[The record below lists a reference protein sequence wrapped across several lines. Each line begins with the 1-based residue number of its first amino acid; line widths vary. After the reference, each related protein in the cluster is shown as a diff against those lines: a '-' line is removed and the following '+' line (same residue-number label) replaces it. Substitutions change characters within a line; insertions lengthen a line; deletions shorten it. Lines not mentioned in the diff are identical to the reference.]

1 MFENLTEKL
10 QRTFKNLRG
19 QGKLT
24 DEHLDTALAEI
35 REALL
40 EGDVNVGVADELL
53 ANIRAKAIGSEV
65 MLQLSP
71 DQQVVKVVRDELAA
85 MLGKHAKPIFASRPP
100 SVWMIV
106 GLQGSGKT
114 TTTGKLA
121 KWLSQHGHR
130 PLVVS
135 TDVYRPAAREQLAQV
150 AKAVGTAIWPGTG
163 TDKPLEI
170 VKGAIK
176 EEKLSASDVV
186 LVDTAGRLHFD
197 DDLMNEL
204 SMLKKE
210 LQPSEMLFIADSMI
224 GQDAGRSA
232 GEFHKR
238 LGLTGV
244 ILTKLDGDARGGA
257 ALSIGKVTGA
267 PVKFVGLG
275 EKYEALEAFYPERIV
290 SRVLGMGDLM
300 SLIERVEQ
308 TVDKKVAADL
318 ERKLRKE
325 DFTLE
330 DFRDQLKQIRKM
342 GPLEKIV
349 DMLPKMGPLQ
359 NLPKDAKVD
368 EGQLTRVEAII
379 NSMTNQERRDHN
391 VIDGK
396 RRKRIAKGSGTTVQ
410 DVNTVLKQY
419 LQMRTMMKQY
429 GAMAARAKMKGVHP
443 DGQYKPVEK
452 IGQWIEHLQFPH
464 RQKCGGAKK
473 HAQQSIRKE
482 RSHAHEK
489 LSLEIFCL
497 LVDDVARRISKPEKA
512 NVEYL
517 QLEQPA
523 EKQVPRLVNNHARKR
538 QRRNH
543 RPRNEKHPRLLLL
556 PRRLSAADSAVVF
569 GLTNN
574 LPAFEPVAVALRK
587 LVENLQ

>member
-1 MFENLTEKL
+1 MFENLTDRL

-19 QGKLT
+19 QGKLS
-24 DEHLDTALAEI
+24 DEHLDAALAEI

-40 EGDVNVGVADELL
+40 EGDVAVAVADELL
-53 ANIRAKAIGSEV
+53 ANIRGKALGTEV

-71 DQQVVKVVRDELAA
+71 DQQVVKIVRDELLNL
-85 MLGKHAKPIFASRPP
+85 LGKHAKPLFASRPP

-114 TTTGKLA
+114 TTAGKLA

-130 PLVVS
+130 PIVVS

-150 AKAVGTAIWPGTG
+150 AKAIGISVWPAAG

-176 EEKLSASDVV
+176 EAKLSASDVV
-186 LVDTAGRLHFD
+186 IVDTAGRLHID

-204 SMLKKE
+204 STLKKE
-210 LQPSEMLFIADSMI
+210 LQPAEMLFIADAMI
-224 GQDAGRSA
+224 GQDAVRSA

-257 ALSIGKVTGA
+257 ALSISKVSGA

-275 EKYEALEAFYPERIV
+275 EKYDALEAFYPERIV
-290 SRVLGMGDLM
+290 SRIMGMGDIM
-300 SLIERVEQ
+300 SLIERAESAF
-308 TVDKKVAADL
+308 DKKAAMEL

-325 DFTLE
+325 EFTLE

-342 GPLEKIV
+342 GPLDQLV
-349 DMLPKMGPLQ
+349 DMLPKVGPLQ
-359 NLPKDAKVD
+359 NLPKDASVD
-368 EGQLTRVEAII
+368 EGKLKQVEAII
-379 NSMTNQERRDHN
+379 NSMTNEERRDHN

-410 DVNTVLKQY
+410 DVNQVLKQY

-429 GAMAARAKMKGVHP
+429 GALAARSRMKGL
-443 DGQYKPVEK
+443 G
-452 IGQWIEHLQFPH
+452 
-464 RQKCGGAKK
+464 
-473 HAQQSIRKE
+473 
-482 RSHAHEK
+482 K
-489 LSLEIFCL
+489 L
-497 LVDDVARRISKPEKA
+497 A
-512 NVEYL
+512 
-517 QLEQPA
+517 
-523 EKQVPRLVNNHARKR
+523 
-538 QRRNH
+538 
-543 RPRNEKHPRLLLL
+543 
-556 PRRLSAADSAVVF
+556 
-569 GLTNN
+569 GMG
-574 LPAFEPVAVALRK
+574 
-587 LVENLQ
+587 